1 LGRAVGTDP
10 VTCFSDCGSF
20 SGLSSGRTFAMSPMQ
35 HLGLTWP
42 ALAERVERS
51 GRWPS
56 WVVAEPIL
64 ASAGGLDEVMTIAA
78 DSAHPRRADGLLAA
92 LVRLGAADG
101 GNDQDAAAVVALLLA
116 NGAARLAGQLRNLSG
131 DIDQMVAGQVWLQ
144 IREFPWRRRRRAI
157 AANILMDARREVLR
171 DLGVDTRSAS
181 RGVVLI
187 LVDTTGVG
195 SATGAVAGV
204 LVDHARRAGLGD
216 ELNLVAVLEWATGR
230 GVVTDQ
236 DAAILL
242 ELASLQV
249 AGTVRGL
256 SSAAEISAVA
266 TRRGVNE
273 KTVRRSRDRAI
284 RSLVGAREAYLRECA

>member
-1 LGRAVGTDP
+1 VGTDP

-20 SGLSSGRTFAMSPMQ
+20 SGLSSERTFAMSPMQ

-181 RGVVLI
+181 RGVVVI
-187 LVDTTGVG
+187 
-195 SATGAVAGV
+195 
-204 LVDHARRAGLGD
+204 LGD
-216 ELNLVAVLEWATGR
+216 EFNLVGVLEWATGR
-230 GVVTDQ
+230 GVVTAR

-242 ELASLQV
+242 ELADLQV

-284 RSLVGAREAYLRECA
+284 RSLAGAREAYLRECA

>member
-1 LGRAVGTDP
+1 
-10 VTCFSDCGSF
+10 
-20 SGLSSGRTFAMSPMQ
+20 MSPMQ

-51 GRWPS
+51 GRWLS
-56 WVVAEPIL
+56 WVVAEPVL
-64 ASAGGLDEVMTIAA
+64 ASVGGLEEVMTVAR

-171 DLGVDTRSAS
+171 DLGVDTRSCS
-181 RGVVLI
+181 RGVVVI
-187 LVDTTGVG
+187 LVDTTAVG
-195 SATGAVAGV
+195 AATGGAGV
-204 LVDHARRAGLGD
+204 LVDHDRRAGLGD
-216 ELNLVAVLEWATGR
+216 ELNLVGVLEWATGR
-230 GVVTDQ
+230 GVVTAR